1 MTSRK
6 QRIVGSVL
14 IAAGAA
20 AGLEASTFDVGFL
33 TDPIGPKALPYLV
46 AATLVLA
53 GIHAI
58 ARPGDRARWPT
69 RSAGM
74 RIAAAVAAF
83 LLYSVALP
91 FIGFFLATTLIVAA
105 LSHLYGAPPLR
116 GISAAATLSA
126 VLWLLFV
133 RLLSL
138 PLPVGDL
145 WIR

>member
-1 MTSRK
+1 VTSRA
-6 QRIVGSVL
+6 QRVVGAVL
-14 IAAGAA
+14 VAAGAA
-20 AGLEASTFDVGFL
+20 VGLEASTFDVGFL
-33 TDPIGPKALPYLV
+33 TDPVGPKALPYLV

-53 GIHAI
+53 GLHAV
-58 ARPGDRARWPT
+58 ARPGDRVRWPT
-69 RSAGM
+69 RSAAA
-74 RIAAAVAAF
+74 RITTAAVAF
-83 LLYSVALP
+83 VLYAVALP
-91 FIGFFLATTLIVAA
+91 LIGFFLATTLVVAT

-138 PLPVGDL
+138 PLPIGDL